1 MGAIVI
7 GVGMAVAVIG
17 IVCGVLGLNSSETT
31 SGAAVLT
38 SGSIVF
44 VGGLLLV
51 ALGLVQRAL
60 VDVANRLDGIIQFEE
75 EEATHLHHELQ
86 EHAHAHPLALDA
98 DGFDPFAAE
107 PEPAVPAPS
116 RPAKPAR
123 PAPAA
128 ELEPIPAPIP
138 VPKPAPRPEPKPEAR
153 PAPRSEPKPE
163 PKVEAKPEPK
173 LEPKPEPRLERAP
186 DLAAEAESPVEAVET
201 DERPAPAAGGLPSWF
216 RRKREAE
223 PVVEP
228 EPLVEPEA
236 PETALPFEPLPPP
249 RPASEVAREAEREVP
264 VRRDP
269 PPFLRSSLPERAPA
283 PERPAAPADRP
294 FFPGLTPDKLEPRAE
309 PRRAAPEPRAP
320 EPRAPEPRLAEP
332 AVREPVLQ
340 EPLVRDPFPRADLGP
355 DPGAPPAFLREA
367 DLLGDDEL
375 APEPEITV
383 LKSGV
388 IGGMAYK
395 LYSDGSIE
403 ADLPDGTLRFASLQ
417 DLRDH
422 VSGVAPREG

>member
-17 IVCGVLGLNSSETT
+17 VVCGVLGLNSSETT

-51 ALGLVQRAL
+51 ALGLVHRAL
-60 VDVANRLDGIIQFEE
+60 VEVSNRLDGIIQFEE

-86 EHAHAHPLALDA
+86 EHAHAHPLGLDA

-128 ELEPIPAPIP
+128 ELEPIP

-153 PAPRSEPKPE
+153 PAPKPE
-163 PKVEAKPEPK
+163 PKVEAKPEPQPE
-173 LEPKPEPRLERAP
+173 LKPEPRLERAP
-186 DLAAEAESPVEAVET
+186 DLAAEAEGPVEAVEAE
-201 DERPAPAAGGLPSWF
+201 ERPAPAAGGLPSWF

-228 EPLVEPEA
+228 EPQIEPEA

-249 RPASEVAREAEREVP
+249 RSASEIVRETEREVP

-283 PERPAAPADRP
+283 PERPAAPAERP

-309 PRRAAPEPRAP
+309 VRRAAP

-332 AVREPVLQ
+332 ALREPVLH
-340 EPLVRDPFPRADLGP
+340 EPLVREPFPRADLGP

-367 DLLGDDEL
+367 DLLGDDEP